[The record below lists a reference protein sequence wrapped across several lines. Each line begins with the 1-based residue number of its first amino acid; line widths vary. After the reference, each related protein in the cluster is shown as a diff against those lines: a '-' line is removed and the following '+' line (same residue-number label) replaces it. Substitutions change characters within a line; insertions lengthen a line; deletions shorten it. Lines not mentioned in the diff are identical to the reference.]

1 MWFCVRVCACV
12 CAHACAVRLK
22 VWGEGA
28 KDGPAI
34 RENDCYMMQYI
45 RNTGI
50 KLNTMLKSKSSFTMI
65 FFFNYVNVINL
76 ELL

>member
-1 MWFCVRVCACV
+1 MRACV
-12 CAHACAVRLK
+12 CPHACTVRLK
-22 VWGEGA
+22 VRGEGA

-50 KLNTMLKSKSSFTMI
+50 KLNTMLESKSPFTKI
-65 FFFNYVNVINL
+65 FFNNIDVINL